1 MTRTEL
7 TELVVLA
14 QKGDKS
20 AIEQIYLYTRNSV
33 INKAYHETNNM
44 DDAEDILQTCYL
56 TVIEKIGDL
65 KEPESFEKWF
75 NTLVNNKIK
84 DFKKKKSPVLLD
96 GSESNILNSEPET
109 NDAYI
114 PHKAL
119 ERKDNADTVREL
131 VNELDDKKRQSIEM
145 HYFEDKSI
153 AEIANELDISENTVK
168 SRLHSGRNEINKKS
182 KRSTKKILLTI
193 LIIVLLAII
202 TVFTISG
209 SEEFF
214 SKIFYKFYDT
224 HIEYAVDNYYLD
236 DAPDMLEEIYTLSY
250 IPEGFELYEVYPTE
264 QEEVIN
270 IYTERYHKRDADFS
284 FKQYPLSDRGTSDN
298 ENVET
303 TTEVIN
309 GYKVTCSKNISALIY
324 IWDNGRYIFDLHF
337 NYDISHE
344 EAVKIIEGVTKKASN
359 F

>member
-33 INKAYHETNNM
+33 ISKAYRETNNI

-65 KEPESFEKWF
+65 KEPEGFEKWF
-75 NTLVNNKIK
+75 NTLVANKIK

-96 GSESNILNSEPET
+96 GSESDILNSEPET

-131 VNELDDKKRQSIEM
+131 VNELDDKKKQSIEM
-145 HYFEDKSI
+145 YYFEGKSV
-153 AEIANELDISENTVK
+153 AEIADELDISENTVK
-168 SRLHSGRNEINKKS
+168 SRLHSGRNEINSKS

-193 LIIVLLAII
+193 LIIALLIAISLLCVTSSGKYRFSLNLIPTENGWADLNFINHSNDKSYDGIIHVPYEPTYIPAEFELINFDTSSGWMHYHYQGKNDEYLMISQITTVGNSSMFIDNTETTFEFKYLNGETVL
-202 TVFTISG
+202 
-209 SEEFF
+209 F
-214 SKIFYKFYDT
+214 SRRN
-224 HIEYAVDNYYLD
+224 DN
-236 DAPDMLEEIYTLSY
+236 LSY
-250 IPEGFELYEVYPTE
+250 YWTNDTYTFVIHTKTSLPE
-264 QEEVIN
+264 EEV
-270 IYTERYHKRDADFS
+270 EK
-284 FKQYPLSDRGTSDN
+284 
-298 ENVET
+298 
-303 TTEVIN
+303 VIN
-309 GYKVTCSKNISALIY
+309 GLKPM
-324 IWDNGRYIFDLHF
+324 F
-337 NYDISHE
+337 
-344 EAVKIIEGVTKKASN
+344 
-359 F
+359 